1 MRAAFDRRSTRTVNV
16 GGVCIGGTHPVSI
29 QSMTNTDTHDI
40 DATYDQV
47 MRLSEAGCDI
57 VRITAPD
64 LITSVFAIMRASAWR
79 RATRML

>member
-1 MRAAFDRRSTRTVNV
+1 MTSYERRRTRAVNV
-16 GGVCIGGTHPVSI
+16 GGVLIGGGNPISV

-47 MRLSEAGCDI
+47 MRLAEAGCDI

-64 LITSVFAIMRASAWR
+64 IESVGTFRALVSR
-79 RATRML
+79 GVRIPLGC